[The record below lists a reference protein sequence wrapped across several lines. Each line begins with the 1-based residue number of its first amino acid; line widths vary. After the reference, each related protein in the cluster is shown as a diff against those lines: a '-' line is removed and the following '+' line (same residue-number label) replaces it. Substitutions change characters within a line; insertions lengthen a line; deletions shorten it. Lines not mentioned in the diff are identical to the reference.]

1 MFGIAYK
8 YVVVTFIVQ
17 PKHESKSQCDKLYIV
32 LSLKKIGLDVINY
45 ILFCQ
50 KKKKIGLD
58 LIRIHA
64 ERFYLFFKFMEIKL
78 LIKITQVC

>member
-1 MFGIAYK
+1 MYLGQVILNRLLMFILMFGIAYK

-32 LSLKKIGLDVINY
+32 LSLKKIGLD
-45 ILFCQ
+45 
-50 KKKKIGLD
+50 

>member
-32 LSLKKIGLDVINY
+32 LSLKKIGLD
-45 ILFCQ
+45 
-50 KKKKIGLD
+50 